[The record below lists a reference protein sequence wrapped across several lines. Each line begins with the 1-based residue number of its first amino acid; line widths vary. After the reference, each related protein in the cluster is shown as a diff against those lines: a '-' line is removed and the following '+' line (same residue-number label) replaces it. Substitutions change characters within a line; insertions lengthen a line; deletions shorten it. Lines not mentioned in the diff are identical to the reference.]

1 MPEIQCAVCGEWVR
15 EEDHPAHLAN
25 VHAAAAPVAE
35 PERRRPGRL
44 AGWLVFVLALTALN
58 YAGRVAGGD
67 EVDDDIAYQWV
78 SSIGVA
84 VQFAIMLGI
93 LLLIGRG
100 IPKREL
106 FALRRPAS
114 WKRAAGLALLS
125 LVAIY
130 AASAAY
136 TGLLSVLGDYDPS
149 EEQGLVP
156 DEWDPSRAAPFVA
169 FFLTVTLLAP
179 LVEELTYRGTG
190 ISLLRPYGTVLAI
203 VVTGLLF
210 GLAHGLLVG
219 LPILAFFG
227 IVVGWLRVRTDSLY
241 PPIALHATFNGIA
254 LVAAVSGV
262 G

>member
-1 MPEIQCAVCGEWVR
+1 MS
-15 EEDHPAHLAN
+15 
-25 VHAAAAPVAE
+25 
-35 PERRRPGRL
+35 ERATWDRHPGRL
-44 AGWLVFVLALTALN
+44 AGWLAFVLALTALN
-58 YAGRVAGGD
+58 YAGRIAGTD
-67 EVDDDIAYQWV
+67 ETVDDDIAYQWV
-78 SSIGVA
+78 SSIGV
-84 VQFAIMLGI
+84 VIQFAIMLGI

-100 IPKREL
+100 LSKREL

-114 WKRAAGLALLS
+114 WKRAGGLALLA

-130 AASAAY
+130 AAAAAY
-136 TGLLSVLGDYDPS
+136 TGLLSLLGDYDPS

-156 DEWDPSRAAPFVA
+156 DEWDPDRVAPFVA
-169 FFLTVTLLAP
+169 FFLAVTLLAP
-179 LVEELTYRGTG
+179 VVEELTYRGMG
-190 ISLLRPYGTVLAI
+190 ISLLRPYGTVLA
-203 VVTGLLF
+203 VLVTGLLF

-227 IVVGWLRVRTDSLY
+227 IVVGWLRVRTDSIY